1 MKLSLADYKAGK
13 ENNETFGEYFDRK
26 GKIHFRDLLKP
37 LKDLPDIEKSP
48 QSYIDYGSTE
58 KFSLEDR
65 GQGECAG
72 AVTDMITDRISE
84 AERALFQGKLS
95 LEKNAYKGT
104 GEHAKHSVIASAR
117 ALLVTEGMDFNDDW
131 ECLKKFQSLVIDMEI
146 VSAKFAKLID
156 GFESI
161 PEATD
166 AKTAEWWLSEAG
178 QLLEECKN
186 VQNKMQE
193 DKSLRMRVGGED
205 PKGSK
210 AANGNSKQSIDLLGV
225 KCPFNYVKT
234 KIKLETMA
242 SGSILEVLLDEGEPS
257 ENVPRSIKNDG
268 HKVVSLTEENGHYK
282 LIVEKA

>member
-1 MKLSLADYKAGK
+1 
-13 ENNETFGEYFDRK
+13 
-26 GKIHFRDLLKP
+26 
-37 LKDLPDIEKSP
+37 
-48 QSYIDYGSTE
+48 
-58 KFSLEDR
+58 
-65 GQGECAG
+65 
-72 AVTDMITDRISE
+72 
-84 AERALFQGKLS
+84 
-95 LEKNAYKGT
+95 
-104 GEHAKHSVIASAR
+104 
-117 ALLVTEGMDFNDDW
+117 
-131 ECLKKFQSLVIDMEI
+131 MEI

-156 GFESI
+156 SFEVT
-161 PEATD
+161 PESKD
-166 AKTAEWWLSEAG
+166 DKTAEWWLSEAG